1 MTEKKKKDKKQ
12 ELEKEAV
19 EKENVT
25 QADTVENADSEG
37 EKLAEEAAEVLS
49 DTDKL
54 SAEIETLKAQIDKQ
68 HNDYL
73 LLMVEFEK

>member
-25 QADTVENADSEG
+25 QADTVENADTEG

-49 DTDKL
+49 DTDKFVSRDRNVEGSDRQATQRL
-54 SAEIETLKAQIDKQ
+54 LAIDGR
-68 HNDYL
+68 
-73 LLMVEFEK
+73 V